1 MSGDQTLGPEQD
13 SAPALLLRYRL
24 TPADALAWEALPTE
38 ARGWAKLAVFAPWI
52 MLGLGWGAMDGNGL
66 PFWQHAA
73 LATAPALAVW
83 ALSQALFSRARQRR
97 ALARVPAPADMLCTV
112 AEARLTAHPEGRPHE
127 AITLTPADLRQVV
140 LTPAHLFLDGA
151 PALIILPRAAFAD
164 AEAMAALAARWET
177 LSQQAQP

>member
-1 MSGDQTLGPEQD
+1 MSADQTEGPGQG

-38 ARGWAKLAVFAPWI
+38 ARGWAKAAHFAPWI
-52 MLGLGWGAMDGNGL
+52 MLGLGWGVTEGNDL
-66 PFWQHAA
+66 A
-73 LATAPALAVW
+73 LWLRLALVAAPAVAVW

-112 AEARLTAHPEGRPHE
+112 AEARLTAHPEDRPQE
-127 AITLTPADLRQVV
+127 AVTLTPVDLRQVV
-140 LTPAHLFLDGA
+140 LTPAHLFLDAA

-177 LSQQAQP
+177 LSKQAQP